1 MYKIEGPED
10 GGKAPNGPNFLLIV
24 ILALLVILVGFGA
37 ALVVTGRVGRLI
49 HPLRQN
55 RHATSELRNG
65 HSADLDRA

>member
-24 ILALLVILVGFGA
+24 VLFLATILVGFVV

-49 HPLRQN
+49 HPLQPDRHPTSQLVMGTAN
-55 RHATSELRNG
+55 RAL
-65 HSADLDRA
+65 A

>member
-24 ILALLVILVGFGA
+24 TLFGVAILVCFVI

-49 HPLRQN
+49 HPVRPD
-55 RHATSELRNG
+55 HHPTSQLVMGSAAREL
-65 HSADLDRA
+65 A